1 MNQAWTPAVDLST
14 SDTVEEH
21 LCGLVEVFLD
31 HGPDAPL
38 GREGRII
45 RLLAASPGSP
55 VVTALTSYMPE
66 LVERNLE
73 FRFVFADRGLP
84 GARSD
89 LASAL
94 NDASDGL
101 ADRAGVL
108 KRIVGAPA
116 RRVHESLV
124 LGDRLAWIGAPMP
137 NSWALGAELGQIIR
151 RPSAVQLA
159 AMGFESV
166 WIGSE
171 EWIMSADIPVMP
183 TVLKPVYQ
191 SMTG

>member
-1 MNQAWTPAVDLST
+1 
-14 SDTVEEH
+14 
-21 LCGLVEVFLD
+21 
-31 HGPDAPL
+31 
-38 GREGRII
+38 
-45 RLLAASPGSP
+45 
-55 VVTALTSYMPE
+55 MPE

-73 FRFVFADRGLP
+73 FRFVFADRGCP
-84 GARSD
+84 APAVTWRRHSMTPVT
-89 LASAL
+89 AWPT
-94 NDASDGL
+94 
-101 ADRAGVL
+101 AGVL

-159 AMGFESV
+159 AMGFEVV